1 MSEITK
7 EKMLEWLEMECVNCN
22 CAPRE
27 SEVCREQED
36 IDQCLSTVAAL
47 EALIESS
54 SPSGSIGKAEGE
66 KASGGGVVF
75 HAWKDGKWLGVV
87 ADPALSDRIFIGHIQ
102 SHLQEGEKVVCKIC
116 GRTAEEIT
124 GQAAP
129 SPAAHPLS
137 KLTENMVDMT
147 PEQHKAADECLKELI
162 HGTPAPTIK
171 KDLTVGPSAEG
182 YWDNSGQHHPAIGPS
197 PATKEVEKAMIEIEA
212 WKTTYEETVIG
223 VLCLEEWQTR
233 ADKSLAVIKEALLA
247 GAWAIRDRQNEASLS
262 KPAPLS
268 KDVEGA
274 MEKIIT
280 RLEGRDCSEEIVF
293 IKAALQRYREL
304 GIEVGEKP

>member
-1 MSEITK
+1 MNITK
-7 EKMLEWLEMECVNCN
+7 EQMLEWLEMECVNCN

-27 SEVCREQED
+27 SEVFREQED

-129 SPAAHPLS
+129 SPAPL
-137 KLTENMVDMT
+137 
-147 PEQHKAADECLKELI
+147 P
-162 HGTPAPTIK
+162 
-171 KDLTVGPSAEG
+171 
-182 YWDNSGQHHPAIGPS
+182 
-197 PATKEVEKAMIEIEA
+197 KEVEEAMDTARKAIESLP
-212 WKTTYEETVIG
+212 TNS
-223 VLCLEEWQTR
+223 LCVTLR
-233 ADKSLAVIKEALLA
+233 DMGLDALAVIK
-247 GAWAIRDRQNEASLS
+247 
-262 KPAPLS
+262 
-268 KDVEGA
+268 
-274 MEKIIT
+274 
-280 RLEGRDCSEEIVF
+280 
-293 IKAALQRYREL
+293 AALRPKVVSRGWVGELVEVARWGDKDGGYARVKSRLCSEL
-304 GIEVGEKP
+304 GIVVGEKP

>member
-129 SPAAHPLS
+129 SPAPL
-137 KLTENMVDMT
+137 
-147 PEQHKAADECLKELI
+147 
-162 HGTPAPTIK
+162 PAEVEEAMDI
-171 KDLTVGPSAEG
+171 
-182 YWDNSGQHHPAIGPS
+182 IGFCRSNYVS
-197 PATKEVEKAMIEIEA
+197 PA
-212 WKTTYEETVIG
+212 
-223 VLCLEEWQTR
+223 EWD
-233 ADKSLAVIKEALLA
+233 AALAVIRAALSAPPVSVTREWVEALKFQMDMGYGWEVKKML
-247 GAWAIRDRQNEASLS
+247 R
-262 KPAPLS
+262 
-268 KDVEGA
+268 
-274 MEKIIT
+274 EK
-280 RLEGRDCSEEIVF
+280 GIV
-293 IKAALQRYREL
+293 
-304 GIEVGEKP
+304 VGEKP